1 MRGLVLEGGGA
12 KGAFQIGAYKAL
24 LENGYDFDGITGTS
38 IGSLNGAMIA
48 QGDFAKLEKLWR
60 GIDIEEI
67 FGVVIPAKLMGTNFS
82 FDLIKNYS
90 DEIKDLVLQGGI
102 DIKPIYEY
110 ISKNV
115 SEEKVRESG
124 KDFGLVT
131 FNITDRKRE
140 KLFIEDVPEGSLT
153 DYLMAS
159 CYLPV
164 FKRSELGGK
173 VYLDGGF
180 ADNLPF
186 SMLVDKG
193 YTELVL
199 VRNEGLGFTESTNIP
214 GVNFVDIKPRH
225 DLGKLLDFSSENSE
239 RLIMIGYIDTMV
251 SLGKFY
257 GEYYTLKGDPVSY
270 AEHLFDLPDEKIGEL
285 GDLFGISDLE
295 GIDRFYMYVLPKVAE
310 TFGMKDRPSAAQIA
324 IKLTEARLKQLELE
338 PIEIYE
344 LDEIIKA
351 FKDKRINIENEPQD
365 LKEMAITG
373 FKNIFYKEDIIN
385 KINNILF
392 TNRN

>member
-24 LENGYDFDGITGTS
+24 LENGFEFDGITGTS

-48 QGDFAKLEKLWR
+48 QGDFEKLEKLWR
-60 GIDIEEI
+60 EIDIEVI
-67 FGVVIPAKLMGTNFS
+67 FGTVIPAKLMETNFS
-82 FDLIKNYS
+82 FELIKNYS
-90 DEIKDLVLQGGI
+90 NEIKDLVLQGGI

-110 ISKNV
+110 ISNNV
-115 SEEKVRESG
+115 NEKKVRESG

-131 FNITDRKRE
+131 FNITDRKGE
-140 KLFIEDVPEGSLT
+140 KLFIEDVPTGCLW

-173 VYLDGGF
+173 VYLDGAF
-180 ADNLPF
+180 SDNLPF

-193 YTELVL
+193 YTDIVL
-199 VRNEGLGFTESTNIP
+199 VRIEGLGIIESRDVP
-214 GVNFVDIKPRH
+214 GVNFIEINPRH
-225 DLGKLLDFSSENSE
+225 ELGKLLDFSKENSD
-239 RLIMIGYIDTMV
+239 RLIKIGYLDTMV
-251 SLGKFY
+251 ALGKFY
-257 GEYYTLKGDPVSY
+257 GDYYTLKGDAKAY
-270 AEHLFDLPDEKIGEL
+270 AEYLFNLPDEKIGEL
-285 GDLFGISDLE
+285 GDVLGLPELTGLDKM
-295 GIDRFYMYVLPKVAE
+295 YMYILPKIVE
-310 TFGMKDRPSAAQIA
+310 TLGLKDKPSAASLA
-324 IKLTEARLKQLELE
+324 IKLTESRLKQLEME
-338 PIEIYE
+338 PLEIYE
-344 LDEIIKA
+344 LDGIIKA
-351 FKDKRINIENEPQD
+351 FKDKRINIENEPHD
-365 LKEMAITG
+365 LKELAITG